1 MITVNLKIELSN
13 LDKAMTE
20 IKALEGMV
28 LDLAKTYPTTFAET
42 IKATDE
48 VAKKTPRKP
57 RTKKAEVTPEDVK
70 PAKEVSEPVKEEKT
84 VIKPSKEGITLA
96 ELTDLAKSVVKSGKR
111 EKAKT
116 LIAEYSTSGKLS
128 SVPED
133 KYVELAEAL
142 KAL

>member
-1 MITVNLKIELSN
+1 MTINIRIELSA

-20 IKALEGMV
+20 IKALENMV
-28 LDLAKTYPTTFAET
+28 LDLAKTYPTTFKDVEPT
-42 IKATDE
+42 IEEAP
-48 VAKKTPRKP
+48 KKTRKP
-57 RTKKAEVTPEDVK
+57 RTKKAEVEQEDVK

-84 VIKPSKEGITLA
+84 VIEPSKEGITLA
-96 ELTDLAKSVVKSGKR
+96 ELTDLAKSVVKGGKR
-111 EKAKT
+111 EEAKT